1 MRFKESP
8 GKALLE
14 VQSLSF
20 AHSNSEVIFRV
31 RPSVPTLKHLV
42 FLVYDWK
49 QHKLPS
55 VCHLVDLQHEIY
67 F

>member
-14 VQSLSF
+14 VHSLSS
-20 AHSNSEVIFRV
+20 AHRNSELTFRV
-31 RPSVPTLKHLV
+31 RPSVLMLKHLA
-42 FLVYDWK
+42 FLAYGWK
-49 QHKLPS
+49 QHTSPS
-55 VCHLVDLQHEIY
+55 ACLLVHRQHEIY

>member
-14 VQSLSF
+14 VQSLSST
-20 AHSNSEVIFRV
+20 HRNSEVIFRV
-31 RPSVPTLKHLV
+31 RPSVLTLKHLA
-42 FLVYDWK
+42 FLAYDWK
-49 QHKLPS
+49 QDKLPS
-55 VCHLVDLQHEIY
+55 VCLLVHLRHEIY